1 MFKRQQH
8 HVVHRINLVSDF
20 LNVWYRWFVYFCQI
34 LKLRKEQ
41 KISVKLLADVQNE
54 FFLKVPIYLLLGGQ
68 ERLELCCI
76 ERTRN
81 EHLRVRLSHKL
92 NLGGIDQH
100 KLVKRIVMENPSQ
113 KHILSLLLNNLVDAQ
128 TLHFWLISCLNS
140 LKHIFTL
147 K

>member
-1 MFKRQQH
+1 MFKSQQH
-8 HVVHRINLVSDF
+8 HVVHRVNLVSDF

-54 FFLKVPIYLLLGGQ
+54 FFLKVAIYLLLGGQ
-68 ERLELCCI
+68 ERLELGCI

-100 KLVKRIVMENPSQ
+100 KLVKRIMMKNPSQ
-113 KHILSLLLNNLVDAQ
+113 
-128 TLHFWLISCLNS
+128 
-140 LKHIFTL
+140 
-147 K
+147 